1 MLTKLFGRTRKSLA
15 PARPEIS
22 PGVRVWA
29 IGDIHGRLDLLEP
42 LVDAVRSDLEG
53 SDAKR
58 KVCIFLGDYIDR
70 GPASCE
76 VIRFLADLDRTG
88 PIEWRFLKGNHEE
101 TMLDFLDDPSVGPAW
116 CTYGGDTTLRSYGLR
131 PPAVKHVA
139 GGWASVSQD
148 LAHNLS
154 PKELG
159 FLEGLELSVE
169 IGGYFFAHAG
179 ARPGTPL
186 QKQRPHDLMWI
197 RRSFLDSDVPLEKI
211 VVHGHTPTT
220 DVYADPRRIGIDTKA
235 YESGVL
241 TALGLWT
248 DERRLLK
255 AVASD
260 DGVDIRREDLA

>member
-1 MLTKLFGRTRKSLA
+1 MLTKLFGRPRTTPA
-15 PARPEIS
+15 PTRPEIPS
-22 PGVRVWA
+22 GVRVWA

-42 LVDAVRSDLEG
+42 LVAAIRSDLEASG
-53 SDAKR
+53 ATR

-76 VIRFLADLDRTG
+76 VIRFLTGLDRAG

-139 GGWASVSQD
+139 GGWTSLSQD
-148 LAHNLS
+148 LAHKLL
-154 PKELG
+154 PGELA

-179 ARPGTPL
+179 ARPGVPL
-186 QKQRPHDLMWI
+186 NKQTAHDLMWI
-197 RRSFLDSDVPLEKI
+197 RRSFLDNDAAFERI
-211 VVHGHTPTT
+211 VVHGHTPTSKVHV
-220 DVYADPRRIGIDTKA
+220 DDRRLGIDTKA
-235 YESGVL
+235 YESGLL
-241 TALGLWT
+241 TALGLWG
-248 DERRLLK
+248 DQRLLLE
-255 AVASD
+255 AVETD
-260 DGVDIRREDLA
+260 KVVTIRQGRLD